1 MRAVLHRLAGAMATV
16 VKERLLGRCV
26 CVCGTTCVKRHRLG
40 TLADKEAAHV
50 TKGTTLNAK
59 PHVHAGSRQTVKSV
73 KFCACLRVLVGWATE
88 VPPMHVGEDCLQGLG
103 HLAADGFDSRRSASA
118 ITMNLHQQKR
128 KPPFA
133 GLCISNLHLTTRPP
147 RAPTAQAHVGP
158 FTRPSGHPTFCD
170 TNWRMS
176 QVARARACGAP
187 LQ

>member
-26 CVCGTTCVKRHRLG
+26 FGTTCVKRHRLG
-40 TLADKEAAHV
+40 TRPYKKAAHV

-103 HLAADGFDSRRSASA
+103 HLADDGFDLRRSARPRPSA
-118 ITMNLHQQKR
+118 MNLHQPKR
-128 KPPFA
+128 KPPFT

-147 RAPTAQAHVGP
+147 RAPRASAPDSASTRGGIQP
-158 FTRPSGHPTFCD
+158 FATQIGE
-170 TNWRMS
+170 
-176 QVARARACGAP
+176 
-187 LQ
+187 